1 MTEVSSDI
9 FPFILNIFMLYFS
22 KNFVLWK
29 MLDIGLRCQ
38 KHLDLSHGEV
48 WEEWLR
54 PLLHAT
60 ALPLSRLVIL
70 SISTATVTRCPL
82 SAVPR
87 LALPLQ

>member
-38 KHLDLSHGEV
+38 KHLDLPHGEV

-54 PLLHAT
+54 PLPHAI